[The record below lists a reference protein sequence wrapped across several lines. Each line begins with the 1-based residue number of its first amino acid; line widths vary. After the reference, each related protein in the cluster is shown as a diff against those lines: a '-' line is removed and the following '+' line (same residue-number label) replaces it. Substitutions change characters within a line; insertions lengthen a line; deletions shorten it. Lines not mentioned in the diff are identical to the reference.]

1 MSRSFKIV
9 LAFAAI
15 YLIWGSTY
23 LAIKFAI
30 ATIPPFL
37 MAGARFLVAGAI
49 MYVFARLRNSERP
62 TPLHWRSATIIGGLL
77 LMGGNGGVTWA
88 EQYVPSGL
96 TALLI
101 ATVPLWITVLNWL
114 HHDRIRP
121 GVREI
126 GSVLLGLIGLAILVG
141 PEELIGK
148 GRIDLIGA
156 GVLITASI
164 LWSFGSLYSRHA
176 PLPSNPLLSIGMEM
190 LAGGAILA
198 VVGLA
203 SGETARIDL
212 SAVSAQSIWSIL
224 YLILVGALIGFTAY
238 VWLLKQ
244 TSPNLV
250 ATYAY
255 VNPVVA
261 VFLGWLLA
269 GEELTFRTMLA
280 ATVIV
285 AAVVIVTLKPKEK
298 IAAVPVESKISD

>member
-1 MSRSFKIV
+1 MSRSLKIV

-30 ATIPPFL
+30 ATVPPFL
-37 MAGARFLVAGAI
+37 MAGIRFLIAGAI
-49 MYVFARLRNSERP
+49 MYAFARFRTPERP
-62 TPLHWRSATIIGGLL
+62 TLIHWRSATVIGGLL

-88 EQYVPSGL
+88 EQFVPSGL

-148 GRIDLIGA
+148 GRIDLLGA
-156 GVLITASI
+156 GVLVTASI
-164 LWSFGSLYSRHA
+164 LWSFGSLYSRQA

-190 LAGGAILA
+190 LAGGAILS

-203 SGETARIDL
+203 SGELARVDL
-212 SAVSAQSIWSIL
+212 SAVSSQSIWSL
-224 YLILVGALIGFTAY
+224 VYLILVGALIGFTAY

-269 GEELTFRTMLA
+269 GEELTFRTILA
-280 ATVIV
+280 AVVIV
-285 AAVVIVTLKPKEK
+285 AAVIIVTLKPKEK
-298 IAAVPVESKISD
+298 TVAVPIESKISD

>member
-156 GVLITASI
+156 GVLITASL